1 MAQSKEALANA
12 EKAAGRSPEP
22 ALQNAKRLG
31 MVIDQNRCI
40 GCWSCSVACKSENNV
55 PIGIYWLRVL
65 TIGGSTMETPDGTFP
80 NLSLSFQPTNCFHCD
95 NPPCVKA
102 CPVKATTKRDDGIVM
117 VNYDRC
123 IGCRYCMVACPYN
136 NRTFNWRKPVQ
147 DPAKDTAAVGEVDP
161 RPKGV
166 VEKCTFC
173 FHRVDE
179 GYLPRCV
186 VACPTGARAFGD
198 LADPNSEVATRLRER
213 PSYVVFPEKGTEP
226 SVHYVMRTGPNAEG
240 GRP

>member
-12 EKAAGRSPEP
+12 EKAAGRSPDP

-31 MVIDQNRCI
+31 MIIDQNRCI

-65 TIGGSTMETPDGTFP
+65 TIGGSTMETPGGTFP
-80 NLSLSFQPTNCFHCD
+80 NLSLSFQSTNCFHCD

-198 LADPNSEVATRLRER
+198 LDDPNSEVATKLREL

-226 SVHYVMRTGPNAEG
+226 SVHYVMPTGPNAQG